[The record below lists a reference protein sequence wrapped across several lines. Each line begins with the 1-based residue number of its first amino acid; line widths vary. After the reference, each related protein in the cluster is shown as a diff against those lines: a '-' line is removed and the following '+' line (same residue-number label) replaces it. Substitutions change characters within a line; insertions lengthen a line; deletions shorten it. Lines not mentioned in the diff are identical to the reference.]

1 MPSRTSYTVDH
12 DDEIVWRI
20 KSTMKLFADRDCI
33 EAGTGM
39 YNVWNYTDGDN
50 GIANDS
56 YVSLTPAETK
66 DADGFTK
73 FSVTLDP

>member
-1 MPSRTSYTVDH
+1 MPSRSSYTVDH

-33 EAGTGM
+33 GADTGR
-39 YNVWNYTDGDN
+39 YTVWNYTDGDN
-50 GIANDS
+50 GKANDS
-56 YVSLTPAETK
+56 YVSLTAAETK

-73 FSVTLDP
+73 FSVNLDP